1 MARVVH
7 AHHALGIGEFEHH
20 VGHQVALRQ
29 QARAGGVVDVGADLA
44 GNPARQR
51 LNAVGFVA
59 QGAQLLLEQ
68 HGFQARQVI
77 FQAFLTVGVEE
88 ELGVGQAWT
97 HHLLVTG
104 DDLLRVF
111 RLDVGH
117 EDKVRQQFA
126 RGVIHREILLVALH
140 GVHQRF
146 RRHRQEF
153 LFEFGGQYHR
163 PFHQRGHFFQQAV
176 AQIGLAANLLRRQLC
191 IALDEG
197 FTRFIVGDHFAALQQ
212 DLRVLVGVVEGEL
225 GFAHEA
231 VAAHGA
237 RRVDAQHGAWDQ
249 IGAQQHRDG
258 MYRTHELHVGVAPTH
273 QFRDRQ
279 FSQRGADHAGQQ
291 LLRRLAFD
299 VGAVHQPLALVGH
312 QAFRLID
319 GDAAAARPAFGRFAR
334 FAFGVERLG
343 DRRAAFFN
351 FAIGLR
357 RAQVGHFQRQAA
369 RCGEPAHV
377 TVFQAGVVQLGG
389 EVGGERFRQGTKRL
403 RRQLFRADFHQESL
417 LSHGCLLVLVLLVAH
432 REAQR
437 FAGSVVGF
445 GNGFGQRADAQNV
458 ALTLGHRNRLARVQQ
473 VEGMAR
479 LQDAFIGRQRQR
491 FSSASSDWASF
502 SYCSKQENRKST
514 SAYSKL

>member
-7 AHHALGIGEFEHH
+7 AHHATGIGEFEHH

-68 HGFQARQVI
+68 HGFRARQVI
-77 FQAFLTVGVEE
+77 FRAFLTVGVEE
-88 ELGVGQAWT
+88 ELGVGRAWT

-146 RRHRQEF
+146 RRHRREF
-153 LFEFGGQYHR
+153 LFEFGSQYHR

-231 VAAHGA
+231 VARTVRAESMPSTVHGI
-237 RRVDAQHGAWDQ
+237 RS
-249 IGAQQHRDG
+249 
-258 MYRTHELHVGVAPTH
+258 AP
-273 QFRDRQ
+273 
-279 FSQRGADHAGQQ
+279 SS
-291 LLRRLAFD
+291 
-299 VGAVHQPLALVGH
+299 
-312 QAFRLID
+312 I
-319 GDAAAARPAFGRFAR
+319 
-334 FAFGVERLG
+334 
-343 DRRAAFFN
+343 
-351 FAIGLR
+351 
-357 RAQVGHFQRQAA
+357 
-369 RCGEPAHV
+369 V
-377 TVFQAGVVQLGG
+377 TVCTG
-389 EVGGERFRQGTKRL
+389 RTNCTS
-403 RRQLFRADFHQESL
+403 ESPQRISFGIGSL
-417 LSHGCLLVLVLLVAH
+417 ASAVL
-432 REAQR
+432 
-437 FAGSVVGF
+437 
-445 GNGFGQRADAQNV
+445 
-458 ALTLGHRNRLARVQQ
+458 T
-473 VEGMAR
+473 MP
-479 LQDAFIGRQRQR
+479 
-491 FSSASSDWASF
+491 ASSCCADWPLTWARYINHSPL
-502 SYCSKQENRKST
+502 SVTGR
-514 SAYSKL
+514 SA

>member
-77 FQAFLTVGVEE
+77 FQAFLSVGVEE
-88 ELGVGQAWT
+88 ELGVGQART

-343 DRRAAFFN
+343 DRRAAFSISRS
-351 FAIGLR
+351 ACAALR
-357 RAQVGHFQRQAA
+357 LATFSARRRGAA
-369 RCGEPAHV
+369 NQLTSPCSRPALSSSAV
-377 TVFQAGVVQLGG
+377 KLAAKDSAR
-389 EVGGERFRQGTKRL
+389 ERRL